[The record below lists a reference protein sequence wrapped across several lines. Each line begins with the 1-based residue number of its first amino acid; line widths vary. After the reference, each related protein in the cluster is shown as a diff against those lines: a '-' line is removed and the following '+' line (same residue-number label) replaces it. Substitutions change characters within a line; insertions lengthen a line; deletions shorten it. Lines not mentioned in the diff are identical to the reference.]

1 MLKIKENIDLKTLK
15 KYGFRP
21 KYNEWTG
28 ECEKYILFGIFTMYD
43 VSGEYQVSKESLIID
58 VRSRKIE
65 VRMDYFRTAELKIF
79 YDMVIDGIVEKEEE
93 K

>member
-1 MLKIKENIDLKTLK
+1 MLKIREDIDLKILK

-28 ECEKYILFGIFTMYD
+28 ECEKYILFGTFTMYD
-43 VSGEYQVSKESLIID
+43 SGEYQVLKESIIID
-58 VRSRKIE
+58 VLSRKIGINE
-65 VRMDYFRTAELKIF
+65 RYFRTIELKIF
-79 YDMVIDGIVEKEEE
+79 YDMVIDGIVEKEE

>member
-28 ECEKYILFGIFTMYD
+28 ECEKYILFGTFTMYD
-43 VSGEYQVSKESLIID
+43 GGEHQVSKESLIID
-58 VRSRKIE
+58 VRSRKIKVE
-65 VRMDYFRTAELKIF
+65 MNYFRTTELKIF
-79 YDMVIDGIVEKEEE
+79 YDMVVDGIVEKEE
-93 K
+93 KL

>member
-28 ECEKYILFGIFTMYD
+28 ECEKYILFGTFTMYD
-43 VSGEYQVSKESLIID
+43 SGEHQVLKESIIID
-58 VRSRKIE
+58 VLSRKIGINE
-65 VRMDYFRTAELKIF
+65 RYFRTIELKIF
-79 YDMVIDGIVEKEEE
+79 YDMVIDGIVEKEE